1 MYDDDMQDEF
11 SLRDAVKAISERLGL
26 VATVEMTGGGCATI
40 YVWRTSDDMHTD
52 LPRVTAGPGTYYDM
66 TGSSLEFYVG
76 PDNYR
81 YGDDVSGDLS
91 LTMPEYIADPV
102 EWLTSRV
109 SLLMARTDYLTS
121 IATTHEEC

>member
-1 MYDDDMQDEF
+1 MHDDDMQDEF
-11 SLRDAVKAISERLGL
+11 SLTSAVAAINERSDL
-26 VATVEMTGGGCATI
+26 VATVEMSGGGCATI
-40 YVWRTSDDMHTD
+40 YVWKTTDDTRTD
-52 LPRVTAGPGTYYDM
+52 LPRVTAGPGTYSDM

-81 YGDDVSGDLS
+81 YGDDVSGDFS
-91 LTMPEYIADPV
+91 LTMPEYIADPI

-109 SLLMARTDYLTS
+109 SLLMARTDYMTS